1 MGKISLKDLRKQK
14 SVTQS
19 TVAEFLGISVRYYS
33 MLETGKRTPGFLLAR
48 RIADYYGVKID
59 DINFFDSK

>member
-14 SVTQS
+14 GVTQS

-33 MLETGKRTPGFLLAR
+33 MLETGRRTPGFLLAR

-59 DINFFDSK
+59 DINFFGSK